1 MKKNK
6 RFSALLAAI
15 ILIISCLSFSALA
28 DTVSTSPDTDT
39 EAASVSEHSGTSS
52 ESNYITFATVGTKG
66 NDLATKIFYTGVA
79 CIALGVLGLI
89 ILIILYFKNR
99 RYSKN
104 HREGI
109 FEEIEEAEFRNR
121 AEYFPQDRFSPVSN
135 FSEEI
140 EVPANNDPIS
150 PVAVSVYTEELPYE
164 DSTSDM
170 DMQPEAAPT
179 PIPPADMYDTAELL
193 REILG
198 KMED

>member
-1 MKKNK
+1 MRKNK
-6 RFSALLAAI
+6 RFSALLAAT

-39 EAASVSEHSGTSS
+39 EAASVSEHDGTSS

-109 FEEIEEAEFRNR
+109 FEEIEEAEYRNR
-121 AEYFPQDRFSPVSN
+121 AEYFPQDSFSPVSN
-135 FSEEI
+135 FPEKIEI
-140 EVPANNDPIS
+140 PSNTEPIS
-150 PVAVSVYTEELPYE
+150 PVVASVYTEELTHD
-164 DSTSDM
+164 DSAPDM
-170 DMQPEAAPT
+170 PPEVAPT
-179 PIPPADMYDTAELL
+179 PTPPADMYDTAELL